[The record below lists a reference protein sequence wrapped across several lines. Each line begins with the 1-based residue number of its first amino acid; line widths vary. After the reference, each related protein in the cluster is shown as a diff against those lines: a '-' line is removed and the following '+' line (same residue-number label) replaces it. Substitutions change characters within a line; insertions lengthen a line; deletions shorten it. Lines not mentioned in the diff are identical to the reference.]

1 MHSFQVS
8 AIIPVYNQEKYV
20 GRCIRS
26 LLKQTLGSKDYEL
39 VVINDGSTD
48 NTKKALMPFMG
59 DIRYFENERQLGLP
73 SSLNLGIKKAKGQF
87 VVRVDADDYVHWDY
101 LKILSM
107 HLQMNHEMDAIACDY
122 ILVNDRQDEL
132 GHKNCLKDGIGCG
145 VMFRLAQLIDIG
157 LYDETFL
164 LREDEDLRLRFLK
177 KYKIH
182 RVQLPL
188 YRYRKHE
195 NNITRDSQNMKKYE
209 EKLRKKHNGGL

>member
-1 MHSFQVS
+1 MHSFKVS